1 MFRII
6 MLVYCFNRIKSKD
19 SVANVVEFFL
29 PPDSSFIPHV
39 ILETD
44 ILQNKKNEDN

>member
-6 MLVYCFNRIKSKD
+6 MLVYRFDRIKNKD

-39 ILETD
+39 SLEID
-44 ILQNKKNEDN
+44 ILQSKKNEDN